1 METKK
6 HPLLLI
12 GRREYIDLPLL
23 GINGIEAKF
32 DTGAY
37 TSSIHCE
44 NIFVHNKNDKSILSF
59 SVSQTIHGVEQ
70 SKTFYFEEFSK
81 KKIKNSF
88 GELEER
94 YTIKTII
101 KFSSKKI
108 RATLSLSNREKM
120 RYPVLI
126 GRKVIKGK
134 FIIDVNKI
142 HTNGIKI
149 KKAFKHLLKPKN
161 KI

>member
-6 HPLLLI
+6 HNLLLI
-12 GRREYIDLPLL
+12 GRREFIDFPLL
-23 GINGIEAKF
+23 NITGIEAKL

-44 NIFVHNKNDKSILSF
+44 NIFVETKNNKSTLSF
-59 SVSQTIHGVEQ
+59 SVSQLPQDTEQ
-70 SKTFYFEEFSK
+70 SKTFYFDEFSK

-94 YTIKTII
+94 YTIKTIV
-101 KFSSKKI
+101 KLGSKKI
-108 RATLSLSNREKM
+108 IATISLSNREKM

-126 GRKVIKGK
+126 GRKLIKNK

-142 HTNGIKI
+142 HTGGIKI
-149 KKAFKHLLKPKN
+149 KKALKKYIKPKL
-161 KI
+161 